1 MQGGIIPTPRGGQFS
16 QSHIVA
22 RKCDEIIKYVK
33 KRSLAME
40 NKIVKSK
47 FTVRI

>member
-47 FTVRI
+47 FTVHI